1 MRLDANA
8 PWADR
13 STPLTSMERLAQAV
27 LLSAVADFTA
37 PLKATDWESLAI
49 TVRAGRFLLDP
60 NDEAGG
66 WWRAVLKEP
75 PATYWPWVERL
86 KMATAMLRACPKPIK
101 RAKKRRKL
109 TPPTPLC

>member
-37 PLKATDWESLAI
+37 PLKATDWDSLAI

-60 NDEAGG
+60 KDEAGG
-66 WWRAVLKEP
+66 LWRAVLKEP

-86 KMATAMLRACPKPIK
+86 TLATALLKACPKP
-101 RAKKRRKL
+101 KRRKAKQPRKA
-109 TPPTPLC
+109 TRDA